1 MGGLQPKRWKDNAN
15 ASCEHS
21 FRRVAFIALL
31 ILLLLPISRFC
42 LQVPEPCRH
51 SGGRKFR
58 FWTLSPKITKNE
70 DVIFHKKITVFGVS
84 YSELVDRAA
93 SHAACMAFEG
103 FWFTSPFTLPARLP
117 TQASCHLTRRLY
129 GFCKPLFVKIPAR
142 ANPQIRTVRAGKFLS
157 FYWFSFCVVYPVWR
171 PGPQYNVRLVRQTFT
186 SGGRVWAAPPLRS
199 FKILKS

>member
-1 MGGLQPKRWKDNAN
+1 MGRLQPKRWKDNAN

-31 ILLLLPISRFC
+31 ILVLLSISRFC

-70 DVIFHKKITVFGVS
+70 DVIFHKKITIFGVS

-93 SHAACMAFEG
+93 SHAACMAFES
-103 FWFTSPFTLPARLP
+103 FWLTSPFTLPARLP
-117 TQASCHLTRRLY
+117 TQASCHLTRRLVW
-129 GFCKPLFVKIPAR
+129 K
-142 ANPQIRTVRAGKFLS
+142 
-157 FYWFSFCVVYPVWR
+157 FSFVSSRFRHEWTIKSALCEPESSCHFRDFRFVLSIRLAAGSPV
-171 PGPQYNVRLVRQTFT
+171 QCKT
-186 SGGRVWAAPPLRS
+186 WAANLHIWGSGLGCPALRS
-199 FKILKS
+199 FKILNS

>member
-31 ILLLLPISRFC
+31 ILLLLSISRFC
-42 LQVPEPCRH
+42 FQMPEQCMD

-58 FWTLSPKITKNE
+58 FWTLSPKITKSE
-70 DVIFHKKITVFGVS
+70 DVIFHRKTTVFWVF

-93 SHAACMAFEG
+93 SHAACMAFES
-103 FWFTSPFTLPARLP
+103 FWLTSPFTLPARLP

-186 SGGRVWAAPPLRS
+186 SGGSGLGCPAPS
-199 FKILKS
+199 AF